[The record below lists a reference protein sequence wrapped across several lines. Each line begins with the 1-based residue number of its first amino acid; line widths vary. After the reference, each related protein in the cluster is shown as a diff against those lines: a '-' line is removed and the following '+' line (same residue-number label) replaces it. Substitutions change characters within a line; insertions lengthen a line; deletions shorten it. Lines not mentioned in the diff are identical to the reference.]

1 MRDLI
6 LSNIFD
12 LLQRRGFDVNSFAH
26 TSSCFD
32 LVARK
37 GVLILIIKVY
47 SNIDSMRQ
55 EQGTELKRM
64 AGALGATPFVVGNKT
79 KAFSLS
85 SGKIYERYG
94 ISAMNLQSFR
104 ELLDEKLP
112 SIKNFKGRD
121 IVDLDSEKL
130 REARKRQGM
139 SIEELAR
146 KIDSTPESIHRYE
159 KGYSASLGAAHKLER
174 ALKTH
179 LVKEI
184 NLFDWKPGDDT
195 FEERLDD
202 ETLEKIRSLGL
213 KLAVFEHAPFRAFSL
228 PEEKLLIHKGEG
240 RAELR
245 RKAIGLKMSEP
256 IFDSD
261 SMIVSKETKY
271 KKIEDVPVIGEEELD
286 SMSRY
291 RDLLKLLKE
300 RKEHG

>member
-1 MRDLI
+1 MRDLV
-6 LSNIFD
+6 LLNIFD
-12 LLQRRGFDVNSFAH
+12 ILQRRGFSVSSFAH
-26 TSSCFD
+26 TNSCFD

-37 GVLILIIKVY
+37 GLLVLIIKVY
-47 SNIDSMRQ
+47 SNIDSMRH

-64 AGALGATPFVVGNKT
+64 ASALGAVPFVVGNKT

-85 SGKIYERYG
+85 RGKIYERYG
-94 ISAMNLQSFR
+94 ISAMNLQSFS

-112 SIKNFKGRD
+112 SVKYFKGRD
-121 IVDLDSEKL
+121 IVDLDSEKM
-130 REARKRQGM
+130 REIRKKKGM
-139 SIEELAR
+139 SIEDLAG

-159 KGYSASLGAAHKLER
+159 KGYSTSLGTAHKLER

-184 NLFDWKPGDDT
+184 NLFDWKAGDDV
-195 FEERLDD
+195 FEDRIDD
-202 ETLEKIRSLGL
+202 ETLEKIRALGL

-245 RKAIGLKMSEP
+245 RKALSLKRSEP
-256 IFDSD
+256 VFDSD

-271 KKIEDVPVIGEEELD
+271 RTIEGVPVIGEEELD

-291 RDLLKLLKE
+291 KDLLKLLKE
-300 RKEHG
+300 RKDG